1 MGKGCMWIVGILLVI
16 IIMAEIN
23 TGIENGKTRNLPLYE
38 KTEDVQIMA
47 GTLIKEHLRDPDSYE
62 FIDMREEASSTQ
74 GEKLF
79 VVTYRAKNGFGGY
92 NVGEAVLSC
101 DKDNLTFISAE

>member
-1 MGKGCMWIVGILLVI
+1 MKKGCLGACIVALLLIILI
-16 IIMAEIN
+16 PRIN
-23 TGIENGKTRNLPLYE
+23 ISIGKNNQVPLYE